1 MMKNGNM
8 GPVCLLCPTGVHR
21 SGTYAI
27 LDIVLDRVT
36 AEKKVGLLETASI
49 VRKQR
54 YGCMSYY
61 SHYSHVAD
69 LVVRY
74 AIATGIVD
82 IGQIKQQE

>member
-1 MMKNGNM
+1 M
-8 GPVCLLCPTGVHR
+8 GPICILCPTGVHR
-21 SGTYAI
+21 SGTYAV

-74 AIATGIVD
+74 AVATGVVD
-82 IGQIKQQE
+82 IGRINQKE